1 MVLLCATGEIG
12 DGAAIDDGITRSYRE
27 LIDRCFSPPTM
38 YVLSHDVPRQG
49 NKMTTMVESSIS
61 SSSRKGIER
70 AIAELYA
77 AGLDLQTTG
86 ASRDVPVQMRAQM
99 PEYIRRVAALIDDLR
114 IAANS
119 SSI

>member
-1 MVLLCATGEIG
+1 
-12 DGAAIDDGITRSYRE
+12 
-27 LIDRCFSPPTM
+27 
-38 YVLSHDVPRQG
+38 
-49 NKMTTMVESSIS
+49 MTTMVEPSIT

-86 ASRDVPVQMRAQM
+86 ASRHVPVQIRAQM
-99 PEYIRRVAALIDDLR
+99 PEYVRRVAALIDDLR
-114 IAANS
+114 IVANS

>member
-1 MVLLCATGEIG
+1 
-12 DGAAIDDGITRSYRE
+12 
-27 LIDRCFSPPTM
+27 M
-38 YVLSHDVPRQG
+38 YVLSHDVSRQG
-49 NKMTTMVESSIS
+49 NKMTTMVEPSIS
-61 SSSRKGIER
+61 SSSSKGIER

-114 IAANS
+114 IVANS